1 MWWTRSDEFKIE
13 AINDEEEYDLLDE
26 FFSDLRDRELLVNFY
41 EFKREYSED
50 STKTDRESTKD
61 SDLREYSPEWIAD
74 QIRKF
79 REIVKT
85 ESKLEDYTGSI
96 GRIKFEIIF
105 RSLIQL
111 DNNAYGSEKPD
122 SLRGYSKE
130 HIRKLEEK
138 ISTVQDKIKLQKNK
152 ENELQHKLEEKKNE
166 LHRLENELHRLEL
179 QREHIRKLEEKIS
192 TVQLEMQGSL
202 KEKNKENELQHKLE
216 EKKKELHRLEL
227 QKAEY
232 TIIVPLKNDLNLIW
246 EHSSIDEKNMH
257 WRM

>member
-105 RSLIQL
+105 RSLI
-111 DNNAYGSEKPD
+111 
-122 SLRGYSKE
+122 
-130 HIRKLEEK
+130 HW
-138 ISTVQDKIKLQKNK
+138 
-152 ENELQHKLEEKKNE
+152 
-166 LHRLENELHRLEL
+166 
-179 QREHIRKLEEKIS
+179 
-192 TVQLEMQGSL
+192 
-202 KEKNKENELQHKLE
+202 
-216 EKKKELHRLEL
+216 KKK
-227 QKAEY
+227 
-232 TIIVPLKNDLNLIW
+232 
-246 EHSSIDEKNMH
+246 
-257 WRM
+257 